1 MIEESVQT
9 HNDKLM
15 ASAYEILRQ
24 CKERSIPCF
33 LWGGGGI
40 YHMINGKLDYRK
52 MSDIEFMLPKS
63 ADKKVQKIL
72 EDLGFIPYSTFNNV
86 QNMYSMPRRE
96 FYLPDRELTDSEVE
110 NLQRGR
116 KSKID
121 NVKFQK
127 VELFVNGI
135 RMCWKFNIKDLPKSY
150 ADSVICPPGFQIALK
165 LNPIHPDD
173 FDLKDIQDIA
183 QVLNQPHTK
192 IVELDTI
199 FTEPQLSSEYDC
211 CIGTKMFERLSKTKD
226 QFATIIHRN
235 LSKVIESSELNEQGR
250 QKAEK
255 ILDFVSPLL
264 EKDKGGFLSKM
275 RREKPVRVD
284 ARER

>member
-1 MIEESVQT
+1 MEESVQT
-9 HNDKLM
+9 HNDELM

-24 CKERSIPCF
+24 CKENSLPCF
-33 LWGGGGI
+33 VWGGGGI
-40 YHMINGKLDYRK
+40 YHLINGKLDYRK

-63 ADKKVQKIL
+63 ADKKLQKIL

-96 FYLPDRELTDSEVE
+96 FYLPDRELTDSEIE

-116 KSKID
+116 RRSIE

-127 VELFVNGI
+127 VELFIDGI
-135 RMCWKFNIKDLPKSY
+135 RMCWKFNIGELPKIY

-173 FDLKDIQDIA
+173 FDLKDIQDIT
-183 QVLNQPHTK
+183 QVLNQTHTK
-192 IVELDTI
+192 IVELDSI
-199 FTEPQLSSEYDC
+199 FTEPQLSNDLDC
-211 CIGTKMFERLSKTKD
+211 CIGTKVFERFARTKD
-226 QFATIIHRN
+226 QFITTVHRN
-235 LSKVIESSELNEQGR
+235 LLKVLEYPELNEQGR
-250 QKAEK
+250 LKAQKL
-255 ILDFVSPLL
+255 IDFISPLL